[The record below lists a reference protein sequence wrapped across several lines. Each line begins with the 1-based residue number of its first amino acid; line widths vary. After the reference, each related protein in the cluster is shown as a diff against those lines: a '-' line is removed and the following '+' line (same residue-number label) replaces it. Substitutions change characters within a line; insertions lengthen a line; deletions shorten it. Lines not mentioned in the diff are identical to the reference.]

1 MNRLEWVLGILLVI
15 LLGVVVVLSLLFW
28 FRPDED
34 TNNSAESGNLSTR
47 IAQQAGEIA
56 PTSVYEGQSAKIAY
70 VAAHRAAV
78 AWQPDAQLLNASTTW
93 PQGTRVN
100 TLLTGESIWEF
111 VFYSPETATSASFSV
126 IEDNVQLIGSS
137 HVERPY
143 TPLDINGW
151 EINSGEAI
159 QQLLEGG
166 GFELIRDE
174 GITVLTMALLADNQ
188 YQTGQLEW
196 IITLI
201 STQNG
206 RVLDMR
212 INAHNGELLELTT
225 LP

>member
-28 FRPDED
+28 FRPDAGD
-34 TNNSAESGNLSTR
+34 RAESDNLSTL
-47 IAQQAGEIA
+47 IAQQAAEIA
-56 PTSVYEGQSAKIAY
+56 PTSIYEGQSAKLAF
-70 VAAHRAAV
+70 VAARRAAV
-78 AWQPDAQLLNASTTW
+78 EWQPDAQLLTASTTW

-100 TLLTGESIWEF
+100 TLLTGETTWEF
-111 VFYSPETATSASFSV
+111 VFYSVETVSSASFSV
-126 IEDNVQLIGSS
+126 IEDNVQLVGSS
-137 HVERPY
+137 RVERPY
-143 TPLDINGW
+143 APLNITGW
-151 EINSGEAI
+151 EVDSDEAI

-174 GITVLTMALLADNQ
+174 GITVLTMALLANDQ
-188 YQTGQLEW
+188 YETGQLEW

-201 STQNG
+201 GTQNG

-212 INAHNGELLELTT
+212 INAQSGELLELTA